1 MDTAMQPVSLAI
13 VWHQHQPYYPDDI
26 SGDVLM
32 PWVRFHAT
40 KDYIGMALHI
50 QEVPEFRCTINLV
63 PSLLVQLQRYVA
75 GGSDRHLDVSRLPV
89 DGLSEVDAQYLIEN
103 FFAANMDSMIRPH
116 ARYLEL
122 HRKRHT
128 QPSDLKSVLQRFSKS
143 ELRDL
148 QVWHN
153 LSWFHELLFETDP
166 ELREFRNKARDYTE
180 ADKQWL
186 LQKQREIIA
195 RVIPLHKELQD
206 SGQIEI
212 TTTPFYHPI
221 LPLLWDKRSTRQ
233 GLPNCELPQYLEG
246 YPEDARRH
254 LKAAVELHEQ
264 CFGCKPR
271 GMWPSEGSVSQEI
284 LPAIIEQGIEWIA
297 TDEEV
302 LSRSLDSQMH
312 RRRHGDRGVQRPDL
326 LYQPWTWDQGAKPLH
341 MIFRDHGLSDFI
353 GFDAQRIESV
363 SAAHTLI
370 NSCVQIGRAVRGD
383 RTDTPVLVP
392 VILDGENCWES
403 FRDGGVLFLRTLYR
417 EAVRHSDVQPMRVC
431 DYLKK
436 HPPTAK
442 LPKLHAGSWIDANFY
457 IWIGHS
463 EDRQAW
469 DVLHETRAYLKKQE
483 ATGKHD
489 AALLA
494 RAWREIDIAEG
505 SDWCWWYGDDRNSGQ
520 DELFDL
526 LFRRHLQNVY
536 RLFGD
541 SPPTNLL
548 RAICK
553 EQMAS
558 LHTQPVDL
566 LRVEPDGRRRFFDW
580 KPAGVFVAGSERGT
594 MARVTEGLIRKL
606 YFGFDE
612 LSLLIRCD
620 TTRRAKEDLPE
631 NYELRVRFVEP
642 DGHEVRVR
650 CDSTACWAASLQRG
664 VNREVSGVRT
674 GVSDFA
680 VISIPLAD
688 LNTSPTQPVH
698 FYVELFEENQSID
711 RVPSEGLIQLTVPAA
726 DFKASLWQV

>member
-1 MDTAMQPVSLAI
+1 MQPVSLAI

-63 PSLLVQLQRYVA
+63 PSLLVQLQRYVD

-89 DGLSEVDAQYLIEN
+89 DGLAEVDAQYLVEN
-103 FFAANMDSMIRPH
+103 FFAANMESMIRPH

-128 QPSDLKSVLQRFSKS
+128 QPADFRSALARFSLS

-153 LSWFHELLFETDP
+153 LSWFHELLFETDR
-166 ELREFRNKARDYTE
+166 ELREFRHKARDYTE
-180 ADKQWL
+180 ADKHWL
-186 LQKQREIIA
+186 LQKQREVIA
-195 RVIPLHKELQD
+195 RVIPLHKHLED

-221 LPLLWDKRSTRQ
+221 MPLLWDKRAARQ
-233 GLPNCELPQYLEG
+233 GMPDCQLPQSIDP
-246 YPEDARRH
+246 YPEDVRRH
-254 LKAAVELHEQ
+254 LKGAIELHEK
-264 CFGCKPR
+264 CFGRKPR

-284 LPAIIEQGIEWIA
+284 LPALIEHGIEWIA

-302 LSRSLDSQMH
+302 LSRSLDGQMH
-312 RRRHGDRGVQRPDL
+312 RRRHGDRGLQRPDL
-326 LYQPWTWDQGAKPLH
+326 LYQPWVWDQGARPLQ

-383 RTDTPVLVP
+383 HTDTPVLVP

-417 EAVRHSDVQPMRVC
+417 EAVRHAEVQPTRVG

-436 HPPTAK
+436 HPPQAR

-463 EDRQAW
+463 EDREAW

-483 ATGKHD
+483 ASGQHQ
-489 AALLA
+489 AELIA

-520 DELFDL
+520 DDLFDL
-526 LFRRHLQNVY
+526 LYRRHLQNVY
-536 RLFGD
+536 RLFGE
-541 SPPTNLL
+541 SPPTTLL
-548 RAICK
+548 RPICK
-553 EQMAS
+553 IQSAS

-566 LRVEPDGRRRFFDW
+566 LRVIPDGRRRFFDW
-580 KPAGVFVAGSERGT
+580 KPAGVFIAGSERGT

-606 YFGFDE
+606 HFGFDE
-612 LSLLIRCD
+612 TTLLIRCD
-620 TTRRAKEDLPE
+620 TLGRTAEDLLST
-631 NYELRVRFVEP
+631 YELRIRFVEP

-650 CDSTACWAASLQRG
+650 CDGTICWGAVLLRG
-664 VNREVSGVRT
+664 VNIETSAVQAGVY
-674 GVSDFA
+674 DFA
-680 VISIPLAD
+680 VIAIPLAD
-688 LNTSPTQPVH
+688 LNLTSGQACH
-698 FYVELFEENQSID
+698 FFVEVFEERQSID
-711 RVPSEGLIQLTVPAA
+711 RIPSEGLIQLTVPPA
-726 DFKASLWQV
+726 DFSERIWQV